1 MKKLIIL
8 LISVLAVGAVSLIL
22 LTHHSDL
29 QVKLSQTLTTDKED
43 SAAPDEEPVVFNEE
57 ITIDFSK
64 GKSFYDEDISVELS
78 CNDPDAV
85 IYYTTDGNDP
95 DETSKKYSEPIAIRA
110 KSDVCA
116 TTIKAVAVKDG
127 EKTSI
132 AHK

>member
-43 SAAPDEEPVVFNEE
+43 TAAPDEEPVVVNEE

-64 GKSFYDEDISVELS
+64 GKMTFLEWI
-78 CNDPDAV
+78 P
-85 IYYTTDGNDP
+85 
-95 DETSKKYSEPIAIRA
+95 KKL
-110 KSDVCA
+110 
-116 TTIKAVAVKDG
+116 
-127 EKTSI
+127 
-132 AHK
+132 